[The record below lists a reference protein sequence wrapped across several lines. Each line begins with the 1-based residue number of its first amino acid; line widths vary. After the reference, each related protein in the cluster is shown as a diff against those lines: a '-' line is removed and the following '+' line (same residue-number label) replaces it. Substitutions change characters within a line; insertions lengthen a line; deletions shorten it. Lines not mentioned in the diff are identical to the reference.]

1 MGRDQQAMTLA
12 MAAQNS
18 GQRSDPTTPA
28 QRSKESTGTSCVG
41 PLLEARAVLDHE
53 EGEDGSDDR
62 SRHHFEEDD
71 RSRED
76 AAGGGS

>member
-1 MGRDQQAMTLA
+1 VALRQ
-12 MAAQNS
+12 
-18 GQRSDPTTPA
+18 PV
-28 QRSKESTGTSCVG
+28 KG